1 MSRAKQPKKVF
12 GEEYVEISPQDKR
25 FATPKNAALH
35 RAERLACN
43 TIIDLCSGL
52 GFQSFAFAQTC
63 KNVVAVEKDPNL
75 VAKARK
81 FAEQM
86 GIKNITVHCGDALSA
101 EISAKMPKADI
112 VFCDPERYAQEEHRT
127 LATIQPDIHQIIERY
142 SETTKNIAIEFPPHI
157 SGLDFDAEYEYMSD
171 NGALNRLTLY
181 FGSLKTADKSVIL
194 LPEKIR
200 IYSKGENA
208 QIDVVKSTENY
219 FYIFEP
225 NPAVALSGLF
235 REAVAYENKSNVSPE
250 DIALVEQQKKT
261 FLLSKKKIISPFFS
275 CYNILERSPPEKE
288 EILKKLQ
295 ALNAGKAII
304 RYSLDPQ
311 EYWKERGF
319 YEKKLNGQKAVHLF
333 MFDKAILCEKTI

>member
-1 MSRAKQPKKVF
+1 MSRVKHPKQLF
-12 GEEYVEISPQDKR
+12 GEEHIEISPEDKR
-25 FATPKNAALH
+25 FATPKNAALY

-75 VAKARK
+75 IAKARK
-81 FAEQM
+81 FAEQL
-86 GIKNITVHCGDALSA
+86 GIKNITFYCGDALSL

-127 LATIQPDIHQIIERY
+127 LATIQPNIHQLIERY
-142 SETTKNIAIEFPPHI
+142 SLTTKNIAIEFPPHI

-200 IYSKGENA
+200 IYSKENA
-208 QIDVVKSTENY
+208 QLNIVKSTEEY
-219 FYIFEP
+219 FYVLEP

-235 REAVAYENKSNVSPE
+235 REALAYENEDKISVQ
-250 DIALVEQQKKT
+250 DIAVIEHQKKT
-261 FLLSKKKIISPFFS
+261 LLLSKKKIVSPFFA
-275 CYNILERSPPEKE
+275 CYNILERSSTEKE
-288 EILKKLQ
+288 DILKKLQ
-295 ALNAGKAII
+295 AVNAGKVII
-304 RYSLDPQ
+304 RYSLAPQ
-311 EYWKERGF
+311 EYWKERIF
-319 YEKKLNGQKAVHLF
+319 YEKKLHGERAVHLF
-333 MFDKAILCEKTI
+333 LFDQAVLCEKL